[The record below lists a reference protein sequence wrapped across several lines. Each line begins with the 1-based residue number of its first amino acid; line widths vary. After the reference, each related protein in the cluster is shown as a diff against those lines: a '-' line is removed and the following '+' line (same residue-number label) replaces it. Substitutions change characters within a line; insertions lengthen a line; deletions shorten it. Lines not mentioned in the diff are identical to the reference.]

1 MQYGLISYSY
11 HAVPY
16 MPSTYLSYNG
26 KFVTFDLF
34 QPSLPPLIPTPSL
47 TTSLLCFLGG
57 GMVLL
62 FSVSQIMRSCHICL
76 YLAYFT

>member
-1 MQYGLISYSY
+1 MQYGLINYSY

-34 QPSLPPLIPTPSL
+34 QPYLPPLTPTPSL
-47 TTSLLCFLGG
+47 TTKSLVCFWGEG
-57 GMVLL
+57 W
-62 FSVSQIMRSCHICL
+62 FF
-76 YLAYFT
+76 YFLSHK